1 MKSKNTLKG
10 RYKRSMSCRR
20 VSVRHLPIIVS
31 DGTVTGRK
39 SSGRYPTKTFGYDRH
54 FYMND
59 NGTPALVIP
68 VLAARANAEYSEGQ
82 KSGFTLI
89 ELLVVVL
96 IIGILAAVALPQ
108 YQKAVWKSRFTQAKT
123 VAKTI
128 AQAEEAYYLAN
139 GKYTADID
147 ELSIN
152 LAATSGIP
160 DGEGAYTLN
169 FKWGKCTL
177 IARTTGRNNVQC
189 LIKKNTNNEY
199 LGYVHNFVHSKWSIG
214 SIVID
219 DAKVCLAQKDDNI
232 ASQICTTETGTKTKQ
247 VWGTNINYWKYA
259 N

>member
-1 MKSKNTLKG
+1 MENKNTLKG

-108 YQKAVWKSRFTQAKT
+108 YQLAVMKSRFATLRAALT
-123 VAKTI
+123 TLVE
-128 AQAEEAYYLAN
+128 AQKAYHLAN
-139 GKYTADID
+139 GTYATEFD
-147 ELSIN
+147 ELSVGAPAGWAIKHTGGNMPTAYAKKDN
-152 LAATSGIP
+152 LRLYVWYSGQTTDARIQK
-160 DGEGAYTLN
+160 DDTDKTL
-169 FKWGKCTL
+169 TL
-177 IARTTGRNNVQC
+177 RYSWSNNYYQC
-189 LIKKNTNNEY
+189 L
-199 LGYVHNFVHSKWSIG
+199 GYT
-214 SIVID
+214 D
-219 DAKVCLAQKDDNI
+219 TAAKVCQSSGGI
-232 ASQICTTETGTKTKQ
+232 YEYTSTESGYKS
-247 VWGTNINYWKYA
+247 YA
-259 N
+259 MP